1 MPDVDIH
8 NYAGGSTLPRS
19 FTATGTYDPSG
30 TGDPLPVV
38 ILEDA
43 DGTVIATGVTTR
55 TGPGTWQSVF
65 TLSSD
70 YDDLSL
76 LATLGGADSDE
87 PHMNIRENPPVTI
100 NPVPNPNPVPVPVPT
115 PPTGGGG
122 GAGLAAV
129 VGTAAAAPATYDLSG
144 TYATNVA
151 AIVVVAFRYKSNNRV
166 DSILATVPAQLDT
179 PAPKQWKATITVS
192 VPNTHRLVLRAIAI
206 SNKGKILGAAANR
219 AKKP

>member
-19 FTATGTYDPSG
+19 FTATGTYDPG
-30 TGDPLPVV
+30 AVGDPLPVV

-100 NPVPNPNPVPVPVPT
+100 NPVPNPNPVP
-115 PPTGGGG
+115 PPSGGGG
-122 GAGLAAV
+122 GTGLAAV
-129 VGTAAAAPATYDLSG
+129 VGAAAAAPATYDLSG
-144 TYATNVA
+144 THAPNVA
-151 AIVVVAFRYKSNNRV
+151 AIVVVAFSYKPNNRI
-166 DSILATVPAQLDT
+166 DSILASVPALLDT
-179 PAPKQWKATITVS
+179 PIPKQWKATITVTL
-192 VPNTHRLVLRAIAI
+192 PANRRLVMRAIAL
-206 SNKGKILGAAANR
+206 NGKGKILGAAANR
-219 AKKP
+219 GKKA